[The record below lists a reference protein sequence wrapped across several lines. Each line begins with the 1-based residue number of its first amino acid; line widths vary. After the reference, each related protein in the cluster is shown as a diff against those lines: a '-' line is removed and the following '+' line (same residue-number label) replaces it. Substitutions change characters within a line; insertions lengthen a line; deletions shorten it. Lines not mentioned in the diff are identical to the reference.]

1 MALSYRFLYRSLYL
15 DLILVIQ
22 PAHYIAEMKECPLLT
37 KLINTDDQTE
47 LLHQEKLSVL
57 RPILNC
63 LVTKSPESYVN
74 N

>member
-1 MALSYRFLYRSLYL
+1 MASSYRFLYHSLYL

-37 KLINTDDQTE
+37 NLINTGQTE
-47 LLHQEKLSVL
+47 LLHHMKLSVL

-63 LVTKSPESYVN
+63 LLTKSPESYVN